1 MFEGSMFK
9 VQGSRYRAKFS
20 GLLLTIFHFPFSI
33 FLLSACAQ
41 PAPTPDPVLRVEQQ
55 TLTVPVPA
63 AHLTAKYLPEL
74 KGRTIGIVAN
84 QTSTVG
90 GRHLVD
96 TLLALGVNIKAVF
109 APEHGFRGDADAGAK
124 VSDAKDTR
132 TGLPIISLYGKNMK
146 PTKAQLAGINMVVF
160 DIQDVG
166 ARFYTYIS
174 TMSYMMEACAEQ
186 GIPFMVLDR
195 PNPNGHYVDGPILDT
210 AFRSFVGMHP
220 VPVVHG
226 MTMAEYA
233 LMVNGEGWLKGGI
246 RCELRTIAMEG
257 YERSMEYVLPEK
269 PSPNLPNMRSI
280 YLYPSICFFEGTVIS
295 EGRGTPFPFQLF
307 GHPELT
313 KGDTTFTPVATAGA
327 SSPKLKD
334 KLCRGTSLA
343 SVAPDSIR
351 AQGRLQLA
359 QLISAYQHFPD
370 KEKFFR
376 ADFFDKLAGSSKL
389 RKQIIAGVTEPQIRA
404 SWEDGL
410 QRFRKVREKYLLYP

>member
-1 MFEGSMFK
+1 MRRWA
-9 VQGSRYRAKFS
+9 V
-20 GLLLTIFHFPFSI
+20 PFSI
-33 FLLSACAQ
+33 FHLLFLLNACAQ
-41 PAPTPDPVLRVEQQ
+41 PAPVPKDSVQAVE
-55 TLTVPVPA
+55 VRAEVVPA

-74 KGRTIGIVAN
+74 TGRTIGIVAN

-90 GRHLVD
+90 PRHLVD

-146 PTKAQLAGINMVVF
+146 PTKAQLAGISMVVF

-174 TMSYMMEACAEQ
+174 TMSYMMEACAEL

-246 RCELRTIAMEG
+246 RCDLRTMAMDG
-257 YERSMEYVLPEK
+257 YDRSMEYVLPEK
-269 PSPNLPNMRSI
+269 PSPNLPNQRAI
-280 YLYPSICFFEGTVIS
+280 YLYPSLCFFEGTVIS

-313 KGDTTFTPVATAGA
+313 KGDTTFTPVATEGA

-334 KLCRGTSLA
+334 RLCRGTSLA
-343 SVAPDSIR
+343 SISPDSIR
-351 AQGRLQLA
+351 AQGRLQLGH
-359 QLISAYQHFPD
+359 LIDSYKNFPHRGR
-370 KEKFFR
+370 FFNAR
-376 ADFFDKLAGSSKL
+376 FFDLLAGSSKL
-389 RKQIIAGVTEPQIRA
+389 RNQIIAGMTEQQIR
-404 SWEDGL
+404 SGWEDGL
-410 QRFRKVREKYLLYP
+410 ENFRSKRQKYMLYP

>member
-1 MFEGSMFK
+1 MFQ
-9 VQGSRYRAKFS
+9 VQSSKLMR
-20 GLLLTIFHFPFSI
+20 GLVVHLSIFHFL
-33 FLLSACAQ
+33 FLLVACGQSVPPPLQMAMDEERQ
-41 PAPTPDPVLRVEQQ
+41 KRA
-55 TLTVPVPA
+55 TLPA
-63 AHLTAKYLPEL
+63 AHLTDRYLPQL

-90 GRHLVD
+90 STHLVD

-124 VSDAKDTR
+124 VNDAKDAR

-146 PTKAQLAGINMVVF
+146 PTKAQLAGIDMVVF

-186 GIPFMVLDR
+186 SIPLMVLDR
-195 PNPNGHYVDGPILDT
+195 PNPNGHYMDGPILDT

-246 RCELRTIAMEG
+246 RCDLRPITMDG
-257 YERSMEYVLPEK
+257 YDRTAEYVLPER

-280 YLYPSICFFEGTVIS
+280 YLYPSICFFEGTVVS

-307 GHPELT
+307 GHPDLT
-313 KGDTTFTPVATAGA
+313 MGDTTFIPVATAGA
-327 SSPKLKD
+327 SSPKLKGQS
-334 KLCRGTSLA
+334 CRGISFA
-343 SVAPDSIR
+343 SVSADSIR
-351 AQGRLQLA
+351 AVGRLDLSWLILA
-359 QLISAYQHFPD
+359 YRSFPN
-370 KEKFFR
+370 KGRFFNTE
-376 ADFFDKLAGSSKL
+376 FFDLLAGSSVL
-389 RKQIIAGVTEPQIRA
+389 RKQVADGMDEAQIRA
-404 SWEDGL
+404 SWQNGLED
-410 QRFRKVREKYLLYP
+410 FRAKRSDYLLYPDVAP

>member
-1 MFEGSMFK
+1 MVK
-9 VQGSRYRAKFS
+9 
-20 GLLLTIFHFPFSI
+20 PFSFFCFLFTI
-33 FLLSACAQ
+33 TLLSACAQ
-41 PAPTPDPVLRVEQQ
+41 TPVTSAEDTVQGPES
-55 TLTVPVPA
+55 VPVAIPA
-63 AHLTAKYLPEL
+63 AHLTAKYLSEL
-74 KGRTIGIVAN
+74 EGKTIGIVAN
-84 QTSTVG
+84 QTSTIG
-90 GRHLVD
+90 STHLVD
-96 TLLALGVNIKAVF
+96 TLLALGINIKAVF

-146 PTKAQLAGINMVVF
+146 PTRAQLAGISMVVF

-174 TMSYMMEACAEQ
+174 TMSYMMEACAQQ

-233 LMVNGEGWLKGGI
+233 LMVNGEGWLRGGI
-246 RCELRTIAMEG
+246 RCDLHTITMDG
-257 YERSMEYVLPEK
+257 YDRSMEYVLPEK

-307 GHPELT
+307 GHPEL
-313 KGDTTFTPVATAGA
+313 KVGDTTFTPVATAGA
-327 SSPKLKD
+327 SSPKLMGQV
-334 KLCRGTSLA
+334 CRGTSLA
-343 SVAPDSIR
+343 SVSPESIR
-351 AQGRLQLA
+351 AQGRLELGH
-359 QLISAYQHFPD
+359 LISAYRNFPD
-370 KEKFFR
+370 KEKYFR

-389 RKQIIAGVTEPQIRA
+389 RSQIIEGVTEEQIR
-404 SWEDGL
+404 SGWEEGL
-410 QRFRKVREKYLLYP
+410 NRFRQVRGKYLRYP